1 MGYNIDISFD
11 IYKNCSITE
20 LKDDLIELAQNSNC
34 DPFYYINYEMENGF
48 ELNQKRHHCVV
59 TFNFDNSNI
68 MNFIK
73 FVNKMKNQKPFHIET
88 IYDDSKIIY
97 ASKYYKRIISNQ
109 QIKQNDNPNL
119 NNKQLRSLFN
129 STDNLILLNIN
140 KK

>member
-34 DPFYYINYEMENGF
+34 DPSYYINYEMENGF